1 MTVELTEENHSGGEV
16 TGVIVR
22 GGSSFLWRRCDGLKK
37 MGVFPLV
44 MELLDTVKNCGKVAF
59 EDIFWVNFNIFS
71 MVFNKL
77 GFMITV

>member
-1 MTVELTEENHSGGEV
+1 
-16 TGVIVR
+16 
-22 GGSSFLWRRCDGLKK
+22 
-37 MGVFPLV
+37 

-59 EDIFWVNFNIFS
+59 EDIFWVNWNIYS